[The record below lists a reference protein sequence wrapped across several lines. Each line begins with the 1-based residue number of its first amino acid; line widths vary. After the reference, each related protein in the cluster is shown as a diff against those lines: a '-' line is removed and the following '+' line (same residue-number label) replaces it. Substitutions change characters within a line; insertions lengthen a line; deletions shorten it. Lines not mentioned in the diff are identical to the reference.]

1 MNSTEKLLKGTK
13 RQVFN
18 GTAFRTSGGLTKADL
33 VRVRKG
39 TRSVLVNGK
48 RKNIDVFS
56 IVSKKKSKLGKENS
70 WMKAV
75 KEARKELNIEGFYAV
90 KKGTPL
96 YTLAKKIHTKKQ
108 TEKRE

>member
-1 MNSTEKLLKGTK
+1 MNSTEKLLIGTK
-13 RQVFN
+13 RQVYN
-18 GTAFRTSGGLTKADL
+18 GTAIQTSGGLTKADL

-48 RKNIDVFS
+48 RKNIDVYS
-56 IVSKKKSKLGKENS
+56 IVSKKKSTLGKQNG

-75 KEARKELNIEGFYAV
+75 KQARKQLNIVGFYAL

-96 YTLAKKIHTKKQ
+96 YTLAKKIHTQ
-108 TEKRE
+108 NQNS